1 MWPQSKVKFKE
12 KAVKIEIKTLDLIY
26 NIILKGRSHL
36 FTFDDRLIRSL
47 CSAHR
52 KPLSPTAKDNPDA
65 TKTNDAASSFGVR
78 RRLLTCPINSCQTNE
93 TTVVEESHHGLLVFL
108 IQRREKAWILLIMAD
123 TSIQLMCHVISLLV
137 SPWKLAD
144 ANVRPLALGSSS
156 EDLPLW
162 NAPSLSM
169 LLFRQKTFLSR
180 QKMIF

>member
-36 FTFDDRLIRSL
+36 LTFDDRLIRSL

-52 KPLSPTAKDNPDA
+52 KPLSTTAKDNPDA
-65 TKTNDAASSFGVR
+65 TKTYDATSSFGVH

-108 IQRREKAWILLIMAD
+108 IPEERESLDSSDNGGHFHTVDVPRHFSPGFSLKAGR
-123 TSIQLMCHVISLLV
+123 C
-137 SPWKLAD
+137 
-144 ANVRPLALGSSS
+144 
-156 EDLPLW
+156 
-162 NAPSLSM
+162 
-169 LLFRQKTFLSR
+169 
-180 QKMIF
+180 